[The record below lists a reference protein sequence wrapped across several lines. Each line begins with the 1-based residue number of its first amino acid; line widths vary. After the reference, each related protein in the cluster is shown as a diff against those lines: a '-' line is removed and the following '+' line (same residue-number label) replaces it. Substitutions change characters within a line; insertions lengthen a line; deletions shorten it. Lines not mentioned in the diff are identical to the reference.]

1 MSKKLPLNIRNTG
14 SIDEDFERHN
24 DELNNYLAST
34 TNANI
39 TQLEKFL
46 SRPEFIAGENDNN
59 NIFIPGKSR
68 YIIPELELNK
78 FFILLENVRRD
89 GISMIFAEKQD
100 EKASGIVIDVDIF
113 YVPKITESKID
124 DHLLRDCVSILMR
137 AIEDIFDLTPLKQ
150 ITKRIPIAITKR
162 DKPVTRDH
170 NGSTVM
176 SEGFHILIPSIK
188 ISRPSKHFLINRI
201 IKTGIFEKRINEALG
216 AFLIDEKYACIDEG
230 SRYVPVYF
238 VGCKRDPK
246 KPPYELFAVYDYY
259 FSNDYSGPTLVE
271 NKDVNDNNQSC
282 IIVQELSVNY
292 EVPPEMNGII
302 KKVSIM
308 PNVKYSAEI
317 DSYKV
322 QNRQQDVEEEIKLSG
337 EMSLMS
343 LHDPEF
349 VFIRSLLDILS
360 SFRSQVYSHWIEVLM
375 ILASISDK
383 LKPLGEYFSR
393 KSPEQFLK
401 TGIAGFETVW
411 NSMHAKSRTLPTGK
425 RKGIRTLIWLAKQD
439 NPKRFDEVMKR
450 SILQIIHKTAYKQT
464 VNGDFEH
471 VEISDILYHMF
482 SNKYFSDKKP
492 GERKL
497 SWYEFVIPGEH
508 MEKGEIFKYRCDDTP
523 RSLEL
528 YMSSVLV
535 NIFEKIYQ
543 DLHES
548 RHTVNE
554 SADVKEPPNAEAEK
568 IQKRKHEIMK
578 GIGKT
583 IRNLKKDG
591 NICSIIRRATTKF
604 EKRGFA
610 SQMDQDENILGVG
623 NGVLV
628 FNPSGS
634 IELLQTQHDYMISMF
649 TTVDY
654 KVFDPRDPY
663 TKHLLKA
670 LRSMFRDDESDS
682 HLWLMCALASA
693 LVGTKKEP
701 FIIMLL
707 GTGRE
712 GKSTLM
718 EMWRAALGQYGVKLP
733 IGILVGERSKSEAA
747 NPAAMSME
755 NKRAA
760 SYQEPDQKDR
770 MNISAMKEQT
780 GGEKVTG
787 RALFQGQREFEPKCV
802 HICPTNYL
810 IDISTTDD
818 ATWRRLKV
826 IKLMIKFFN
835 ANDSKYDPTNPYHR
849 VSDPHADRFSKD
861 PEFLSAF
868 LSIMAYY
875 WQILNIKYDG
885 KLVNIPHPHIEYETA
900 KYRTSKDSIDE
911 FITRNMIRTPPK
923 LTEMNGERKPH
934 IERISVIIDT
944 YGKWMESQARWYAK
958 GYVESSL
965 ENSKIGKM
973 LEQDRVSKYIKGF
986 RFLRP
991 DEQKNADEE
1000 YIFDISFGDL
1010 LAGDYKKMAN
1020 INAKNEEV
1028 KTPDVVDEKA
1038 KTQLEDAIKTEMLSD
1053 TARATLKL
1061 GNKIKDIEVET
1072 IEQYY
1077 ERITL
1082 EHDQRV
1088 LTAPLEKRAKSLED
1102 QENKFVEEIINYD
1115 NYKRKVEIRATE
1127 EEGRKFRMQS
1137 KKATENAFNTMSADP
1152 NIVEG
1157 ISLPPLEELANNT
1170 SGKPVIIT
1178 PSESDSNLLD
1188 SDSMF

>member
-1 MSKKLPLNIRNTG
+1 MSKKLPLTIRNNG

-24 DELNNYLAST
+24 DELNTYLTNT
-34 TNANI
+34 TNTNI
-39 TQLEKFL
+39 SQLDKFL
-46 SRPEFIAGENDNN
+46 SRPEFIAGDKDNS
-59 NIFIPGKSR
+59 NIFVPGKHR

-89 GISMIFAEKQD
+89 GISLIFTEKQD
-100 EKASGIVIDVDIF
+100 EQASGIVIDVDIF
-113 YVPKITESKID
+113 YVPKIIESKID
-124 DHLLRDCVSILMR
+124 DHLLRDCASILMR
-137 AIEDIFDLTPLKQ
+137 TIEDIFDLTPLKQ
-150 ITKRIPIAITKR
+150 ITKKIPIAITKR

-176 SEGFHILIPSIK
+176 SEGFHIIIPSIK
-188 ISRPSKHFLINRI
+188 ISRPGKHFLINRI

-216 AFLIDEKYACIDEG
+216 AYLIDEKYACIDEG

-246 KPPYELFAVYDYY
+246 KPPYELYAVYDYY
-259 FSNDYSGPTLVE
+259 FSNDYSGPSLVE
-271 NKDVNDNNQSC
+271 NKDINDNNQSC

-292 EVPPEMNGII
+292 EVPPEMGGII
-302 KKVSIM
+302 KKVHIM
-308 PNVKYSAEI
+308 ANAKYSAEI
-317 DSYKV
+317 DAYKV
-322 QNRQQDVEEEIKLSG
+322 QNRHQDIEQELKLSG

-360 SFRSQVYSHWIEVLM
+360 AFRSQVYSHWIEVIM
-375 ILASISDK
+375 ILTGISDK

-401 TGIAGFETVW
+401 TGVAGFETIW
-411 NSMHAKSRTLPTGK
+411 NNMLAKSRTLPAGK
-425 RKGIRTLIWLAKQD
+425 RKGLRTLIWLAKQD

-450 SILQIIHKTAYKQT
+450 NILQIIHKTAYNQT
-464 VNGDFEH
+464 VNGEFEH
-471 VEISDILYHMF
+471 VEIADILYSMF
-482 SNKYFSDKKP
+482 SNKYFTDKKP

-528 YMSSVLV
+528 YISGVLV
-535 NIFEKIYQ
+535 KIFEKIYQ
-543 DLHES
+543 ELHES
-548 RHTVNE
+548 RHTI
-554 SADVKEPPNAEAEK
+554 ATTDAKEPPNAEAEQ
-568 IQKRKHEIMK
+568 IQKRKHEIIK
-578 GIGKT
+578 GISRT

-591 NICSIIRRATTKF
+591 NIGSIIRRATTRF

-628 FNPSGS
+628 FNQSGS
-634 IELLQTQHDYMISMF
+634 IELLQTQHDYMVSMF

-693 LVGTKKEP
+693 LVGSKKEP

-770 MNISAMKEQT
+770 MNISSMKEQT

-810 IDISTTDD
+810 IDINTTDD
-818 ATWRRLKV
+818 ATWRRIKV
-826 IKLMIKFFN
+826 IKLLIKFFN

-849 VSDPHADRFSKD
+849 ISDPHADRFSKD

-868 LSIMAYY
+868 LSIMSYY
-875 WQILNIKYDG
+875 WQILNIRYDG

-911 FITRNMIRTPPK
+911 WITRNMVRTPPK
-923 LTEMNGERKPH
+923 IDMTGERKPH
-934 IERISVIIDT
+934 IERISVIIDN
-944 YGKWMESQARWYAK
+944 YGKWMESQSRWYAK
-958 GYVESSL
+958 AYVESSL

-991 DEQKNADEE
+991 DEQKSPEEE

-1010 LAGDYKKMAN
+1010 LAGEYKSRSQN
-1020 INAKNEEV
+1020 NDEEL
-1028 KTPDVVDEKA
+1028 KIPEAIDEKV
-1038 KTQLEDAIKTEMLSD
+1038 KSQLVENAIKTEMLSD

-1077 ERITL
+1077 NRITV
-1082 EHDQRV
+1082 EHDQKV
-1088 LTAPLEKRAKSLED
+1088 LLAPLEKRAKELED
-1102 QENKFVEEIINYD
+1102 QDNKFVEEIIKYD
-1115 NYKRKVEIRATE
+1115 SYKRKVEIRATE
-1127 EEGRKFRMQS
+1127 EEGRKFRMQM
-1137 KKATENAFNTMSADP
+1137 KKATENVFNTMSADP
-1152 NIVEG
+1152 NIVESP
-1157 ISLPPLEELANNT
+1157 SLPSLEELANNT
-1170 SGKPVIIT
+1170 KPIVVT
-1178 PSESDSNLLD
+1178 PSELDAALLSD
-1188 SDSMF
+1188 DSMF